1 MSGGLDTRN
10 IRASR
15 VATQTPEEEKMKDTE
30 DMRRQTETEVLAE
43 ESLETCD
50 TDSIEINME
59 ENTLKNVTVVDT
71 EHKTESVIIMKGE
84 ENTSQTDFLKLINT
98 RRNPEEKL
106 RKQED
111 NVNFWR

>member
-50 TDSIEINME
+50 TDSTEINME
-59 ENTLKNVTVVDT
+59 ENMLKNATVVT
-71 EHKTESVIIMKGE
+71 EHKNESVIIMKGE
-84 ENTSQTDFLKLINT
+84 ENTSQTDFLKLTNT

>member
-10 IRASR
+10 TRASR
-15 VATQTPEEEKMKDTE
+15 VATQIPEEEKMKDTE
-30 DMRRQTETEVLAE
+30 DMRRQTETEVLAV

-59 ENTLKNVTVVDT
+59 ENTLKNVTVVTD
-71 EHKTESVIIMKGE
+71 HKSVIIMKGE
-84 ENTSQTDFLKLINT
+84 ENTNQTDFLKLTNT
-98 RRNPEEKL
+98 RRSPEEKL

-111 NVNFWR
+111 NVNF